1 MAGAGYKL
9 FATGDVLTAAQVN
22 TYLMQ
27 QTVMVFASSAART
40 SALSGV
46 LAEGMVS
53 YLQDSNT
60 LEVYDGAAWVGATGD
75 ITGLTAGTG
84 ISISSA
90 TGPVPTVTNSMATE
104 ITAKGDLIVGTGSG
118 TFDNLAAGSNGDTI
132 VADSST
138 STGLRYTAGTVQSN
152 PVLNSAMQ
160 VWQRGTTFAS
170 SGSAA
175 IYTADRW
182 KFLRAGYGTGATVSR
197 QTTSDSTNLPF
208 VQYAARVQRD
218 SGTTATNGIY
228 LYQNFESINSIPFA
242 GKTVTMSFYA
252 RAGANYSSTSSA
264 LNVQLITGT
273 GTDQDALLSYTG
285 SVSVI
290 SSTATLTTTWQRFTY
305 TATLGA
311 TITEIGTAFYNTP
324 VGTAGAADF
333 FEITGVQLDI
343 GSVALPF
350 RTYAGTIQ
358 GETSACQRYFMK
370 FTNTEYEYFCTGA
383 NRNTTTNDATLPLPV
398 TMRTEPTQGYSAANT
413 FMLYIA
419 GTITTCTNINPD
431 DSTNQAIGIVTNVAS
446 GLTTQGASN
455 LRANNTTATIEL
467 SAEL

>member
-1 MAGAGYKL
+1 
-9 FATGDVLTAAQVN
+9 
-22 TYLMQ
+22 
-27 QTVMVFASSAART
+27 
-40 SALSGV
+40 
-46 LAEGMVS
+46 
-53 YLQDSNT
+53 
-60 LEVYDGAAWVGATGD
+60 
-75 ITGLTAGTG
+75 
-84 ISISSA
+84 
-90 TGPVPTVTNSMATE
+90 
-104 ITAKGDLIVGTGSG
+104 
-118 TFDNLAAGSNGDTI
+118 
-132 VADSST
+132 
-138 STGLRYTAGTVQSN
+138 
-152 PVLNSAMQ
+152 MQ

-170 SGSAA
+170 SGSVA

-358 GETSACQRYFMK
+358 GETSACQRY
-370 FTNTEYEYFCTGA
+370 YYQHATGSQQFIGNPVYYA
-383 NRNTTTNDATLPLPV
+383 AGSLWCPVSFPV
-398 TMRTEPTQGYSAANT
+398 TMRIAPVLAASSGTNYYRVDTAGITDYFNSFTIYKPSTTGAFIYNATEAAGTVGYSGLAFTDNASAS
-413 FMLYIA
+413 IA
-419 GTITTCTNINPD
+419 FN
-431 DSTNQAIGIVTNVAS
+431 S
-446 GLTTQGASN
+446 
-455 LRANNTTATIEL
+455 EL
-467 SAEL
+467 